1 MAGRRLRRRNTVSVS
16 RLSMAG
22 QWLSMAVNGCQWL
35 VIAGQ
40 WLVSEIRIEKL
51 FLFMSDHYITISDVL
66 YIFVCQGKQKCL
78 KMTII
83 KFYRFRINNQTNN
96 NCTKPPYPRKIA
108 LI

>member
-1 MAGRRLRRRNTVSVS
+1 MNFRL
-16 RLSMAG
+16 L
-22 QWLSMAVNGCQWL
+22 
-35 VIAGQ
+35 I
-40 WLVSEIRIEKL
+40 
-51 FLFMSDHYITISDVL
+51 L